1 MSIVKGGLGATT
13 WHGRARRFS
22 TTGKRLEVTRNHV
35 TGVSYSTNSVPETC
49 NPVTPPTSTMKAES
63 PSTWKRQACDRE
75 QSCGMLLNTSMQLLP
90 EYNRAQKQIWSSTS
104 ERLRQ
109 SMPLSSTW
117 YNRPLKSW
125 LHFFLTFNPLIGT
138 PLSDRWYQNA
148 AP

>member
-22 TTGKRLEVTRNHV
+22 TTGKRLEVTPNHV

-75 QSCGMLLNTSMQLLP
+75 QLCGMLLNTSMQLLP
-90 EYNRAQKQIWSSTS
+90 EYNRAQKQI
-104 ERLRQ
+104 
-109 SMPLSSTW
+109 
-117 YNRPLKSW
+117 
-125 LHFFLTFNPLIGT
+125 
-138 PLSDRWYQNA
+138 
-148 AP
+148 